1 MATLSADAAGVKA
14 ALEALFE
21 ARVERRRRAIA
32 EAARAAGVQDA
43 TVEGEGVRL
52 SGVGLMRRWMTDLRL
67 REAGRGRL

>member
-1 MATLSADAAGVKA
+1 VKTALA
-14 ALEALFE
+14 ALVE

-32 EAARAAGVQDA
+32 EAARTAGVQDA

-52 SGVGLMRRWMTDLRL
+52 SGVGLMRRWMTDLLL